1 MRQKTK
7 GAIIRS
13 KARWQ
18 EKGERN
24 TRYFLNLEKRNH
36 LRKTVTKLK
45 VGDDKYTTD
54 QFEILEEEK
63 TFYESLYKSQNTN
76 EHDLSGSTFFASG
89 NIAPLKKEE
98 QQLCEG
104 LVSVNECANAL
115 TEFKNAKSPGIDGFS
130 AEFYKFFWPEL
141 GTEMVSS
148 FNHAFRSGTLSISQ
162 RRGIISLIPKK
173 NKDKT
178 LLDNL
183 RPISLLNVDYK
194 ILTKTLAQ
202 RLEKVLPTVINPDQ
216 TGYVKGRFIGENVR
230 LIRDIMF
237 FTEHTK

>member
-18 EKGERN
+18 EKGEHN

-89 NIAPLKKEE
+89 NIAPLKKRRTTT
-98 QQLCEG
+98 LRRACF
-104 LVSVNECANAL
+104 SKRMCKC
-115 TEFKNAKSPGIDGFS
+115 TER
-130 AEFYKFFWPEL
+130 
-141 GTEMVSS
+141 V
-148 FNHAFRSGTLSISQ
+148 
-162 RRGIISLIPKK
+162 
-173 NKDKT
+173 
-178 LLDNL
+178 
-183 RPISLLNVDYK
+183 
-194 ILTKTLAQ
+194 
-202 RLEKVLPTVINPDQ
+202 
-216 TGYVKGRFIGENVR
+216 
-230 LIRDIMF
+230 
-237 FTEHTK
+237 

>member
-1 MRQKTK
+1 M
-7 GAIIRS
+7 
-13 KARWQ
+13 
-18 EKGERN
+18 
-24 TRYFLNLEKRNH
+24 
-36 LRKTVTKLK
+36 RKTVTKLK
-45 VGDDKYTTD
+45 IGDDKYTTD

-63 TFYESLYKSQNTN
+63 TFYQSLYKSQNTN
-76 EHDLSGSTFFASG
+76 EHDLSGSTFLASG

-115 TEFKNAKSPGIDGFS
+115 KEFKNAKSPGTDGFS

-141 GTEMVSS
+141 GTEMISS

-194 ILTKTLAQ
+194 ILTKTLVK
-202 RLEKVLPTVINPDQ
+202 RLEKVLPTIINPDQ

-237 FTEHTK
+237 FTEHTKKPGIAIFLDFRKAFDTI